1 MASVEG
7 WFAWL
12 MGGVAELFSGSWVAS
27 GGVLGGL
34 GEVLGV
40 MLAPKMEAK
49 SGKYKKNVWLQEAS
63 GSRMVF

>member
-49 SGKYKKNVWLQEAS
+49 SGKY
-63 GSRMVF
+63 

>member
-40 MLAPKMEAK
+40 MLGTQDGSEIRKILKE
-49 SGKYKKNVWLQEAS
+49 VWLREAS
-63 GSRMVF
+63 GSRIVF